1 MLTMADAHPRKIFGE
16 AVIAALGF
24 LVPMIDSE
32 AHGPF
37 LFATENNKLLSL
49 VVAPLGG
56 SVLSRKAAAAVKRP
70 SRKSGGGSLGADAP
84 ASKKLCL
91 EKAIEPKDIGTN
103 IEDAQMLVTE
113 AASAVSV
120 EEVASGSA
128 ESATVPKVKKATAAA
143 AGKTLKLQ
151 LKVSSWES

>member
-37 LFATENNKLLSL
+37 LFATESNKLLSL

-56 SVLSRKAAAAVKRP
+56 SVLSRKAAAVKRP

>member
-37 LFATENNKLLSL
+37 LFATESNKLLSL

-56 SVLSRKAAAAVKRP
+56 SVLSRKAAAVKRP

-151 LKVSSWES
+151 LKVSS

>member
-32 AHGPF
+32 AHGSF
-37 LFATENNKLLSL
+37 LFATENSKLLSL

-56 SVLSRKAAAAVKRP
+56 SVLSRKAAVVKRP

-113 AASAVSV
+113 AANAVSV
-120 EEVASGSA
+120 PEVASGSA

-143 AGKTLKLQ
+143 AGKNLKLQ
-151 LKVSSWES
+151 LKVSS